1 MDKES
6 RFGRDVRKGLIAGV
20 DELVNPVRITL
31 GAKGKL
37 VGIFDSM
44 NGVSVTKDGYTIAK
58 NIKRDSDKLMSLSI
72 GLVMEAIK
80 KTNKNVGDATTT
92 TAILCQQ
99 LINRGLNSIDV
110 DVDPMKLK
118 QGIDDAMRVTIKELA
133 LASTPVADRIKD
145 IATISGNNN
154 PFIGETIAKAF
165 EHAGNHEDSSVKVIL
180 TDESKTTVETVSGYK
195 VEKGFLRDEY
205 INHPDGDKCV
215 YNHPYILMA
224 HSTLSNFR
232 DFIPIITKIIE
243 LNGRPLVIVADKF
256 DGEFLNSVD
265 VSTRNQII
273 AIDKARQE
281 GTPQPQ
287 FFSIGLVQNP
297 MAMQSASELYG
308 DLGTVIGHKGSHHNI
323 LINDISIDDLGQAD
337 QVEIGRTQ
345 TIIRGGHGAEED
357 IKDKIRQ
364 LRAQQ
369 DNDDLTPFMEL
380 VLKDRIESLSG
391 SHAYIRVGGDTPAEA
406 KELRDLFDDAFSA
419 VRASLKEGIVAGG
432 GSTLLRIASKLRKII
447 PTDDVDVARGWGVFI
462 ESIEAPFYQ
471 VMENAMEKPDVIK
484 EKILSSKIK
493 NCGYNVLTKQYVD
506 MISEGIIDPA
516 MAERVAIENAVAV
529 AGLMYNMD
537 AVVLEKMG

>member
-6 RFGRDVRKGLIAGV
+6 RFGRDVRKGLMAGV
-20 DELVNPVRITL
+20 DELVDPVKITL

-58 NIKRDSDKLMSLSI
+58 NIKHDSDKLMSLSI
-72 GLVMEAIK
+72 GLVMEAIA

-92 TAILCQQ
+92 TAILCQE
-99 LINRGLNSIDV
+99 LIRRGLNSIDV
-110 DVDPMKLK
+110 DVDPLKLK

-133 LASTPVADRIKD
+133 LASIPVEDRIKD

-165 EHAGNHEDSSVKVIL
+165 EYAGNHEESSVKVVL
-180 TDESKTTVETVSGYK
+180 TDEPTTTVETVSGYK
-195 VEKGFLRDEY
+195 IEKGFLRDEF

-215 YNHPYILMA
+215 YNNPYILMA
-224 HSTLSNFR
+224 HSTISNFR
-232 DFIPIITKIIE
+232 DFMPIINKIIE

-265 VSTRNQII
+265 VSTRNQIM
-273 AIDKARQE
+273 AIDKARRE
-281 GTPQPQ
+281 GTNPPA

-323 LINDISIDDLGQAD
+323 VINDINVEDLGQAD

-345 TIIRGGHGAEED
+345 AIIRGGKGLDED
-357 IKDKIRQ
+357 VKAKIKQ
-364 LRAQQ
+364 LKAQQ
-369 DNDDLTPFMEL
+369 DNDDLTPFGEL
-380 VLKDRIESLSG
+380 VLKERIESLSG

-432 GSTLLRIASKLRKII
+432 GSTLLRIADKLRLKI
-447 PTDDVDVARGWGVFI
+447 PKDDVDVARGWQIFI
-462 ESIEAPFYQ
+462 DSIEAPFYQ
-471 VMENAMEKPDVIK
+471 VMANANEKADVIK
-484 EKILSSKIK
+484 EHILRSKIN
-493 NCGYNVLTKQYVD
+493 NCGYNVLTRKYVNMVD
-506 MISEGIIDPA
+506 EGIIDPA
-516 MAERVAIENAVAV
+516 MAERVAIENSVAV